1 MIVDGAN
8 NEVCRCR
15 LQVYRPSRWPADP
28 LTNSTPLVTSNLDNN
43 PFYDR
48 SNKAAYRYLNT
59 KTVANEAAT
68 VDW

>member
-1 MIVDGAN
+1 MVLTMRFAGVDYKSIGQAA
-8 NEVCRCR
+8 
-15 LQVYRPSRWPADP
+15 SP